1 MNKTENFYR
10 FHIKVVQGA
19 ETLFTVRERKI
30 EDSVVDFRY
39 ASADQVNSYHA
50 LKYGLSHARA
60 HTHTRTLCCAMS
72 SSNMC
77 VSCGI

>member
-10 FHIKVVQGA
+10 FHIKVVHGA

-39 ASADQVNSYHA
+39 VTADQVNSYHA
-50 LKYGLSHARA
+50 LKYGLSHAHA
-60 HTHTRTLCCAMS
+60 HTTAHAHAP
-72 SSNMC
+72 
-77 VSCGI
+77 